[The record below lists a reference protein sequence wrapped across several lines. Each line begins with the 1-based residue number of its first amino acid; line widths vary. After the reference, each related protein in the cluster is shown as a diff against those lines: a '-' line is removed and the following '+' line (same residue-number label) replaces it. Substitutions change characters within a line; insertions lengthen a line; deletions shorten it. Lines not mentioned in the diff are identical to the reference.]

1 VLEDPRVRVIPTDG
15 RNYILATP
23 KYYDVITAE
32 PSNPWIAGIAN
43 LYTREFYRVIN
54 SKIKDN
60 GIFAQW
66 FHNYSMSPDDFR
78 MVFRTFSE
86 AFPHVSLWSMKE
98 SDFLLIGSKRPQV
111 FNYAAVK
118 ASYEKNPML
127 KSDLDYLGLSD
138 VYAVQGF
145 YRMGREEMLEFSKGA
160 DINTDD
166 GAELEFSAPKN
177 LRRPTT
183 TLNQRLMA
191 PHLVDTPPWLK
202 TNRPP
207 GISEAM
213 HHYYLAES
221 YAASVAQD
229 RALKELKQ
237 AIGLDPKNAKFYLL
251 QAKVLLDQDK
261 SSEGAKAIFKALEL
275 ERDNAPQAL
284 AMSDELYLP
293 DAKAV
298 YGKIIGLGTREVLP
312 YLGLGNIAL
321 HGGDLKEAEKWFTP
335 AREMQPDHPA
345 VLLAW
350 GRLAAAQA
358 KAEKDP
364 EQLKKMFQQA
374 RQLLE
379 RSKAKGEESLHLHAE
394 LAEVYSRLGL
404 WDKAVGS
411 YEQALRMRRRR
422 NDLRL
427 ALGKAYARLGRI
439 RDAELKFRQVL
450 ALSPDE
456 ADAAK
461 ALESIGKRF

>member
-1 VLEDPRVRVIPTDG
+1 
-15 RNYILATP
+15 
-23 KYYDVITAE
+23 
-32 PSNPWIAGIAN
+32 
-43 LYTREFYRVIN
+43 
-54 SKIKDN
+54 
-60 GIFAQW
+60 
-66 FHNYSMSPDDFR
+66 
-78 MVFRTFSE
+78 
-86 AFPHVSLWSMKE
+86 
-98 SDFLLIGSKRPQV
+98 
-111 FNYAAVK
+111 
-118 ASYEKNPML
+118 
-127 KSDLDYLGLSD
+127 
-138 VYAVQGF
+138 
-145 YRMGREEMLEFSKGA
+145 
-160 DINTDD
+160 
-166 GAELEFSAPKN
+166 
-177 LRRPTT
+177 
-183 TLNQRLMA
+183 
-191 PHLVDTPPWLK
+191 
-202 TNRPP
+202 
-207 GISEAM
+207 
-213 HHYYLAES
+213 
-221 YAASVAQD
+221 
-229 RALKELKQ
+229 
-237 AIGLDPKNAKFYLL
+237 
-251 QAKVLLDQDK
+251 LLDQDK